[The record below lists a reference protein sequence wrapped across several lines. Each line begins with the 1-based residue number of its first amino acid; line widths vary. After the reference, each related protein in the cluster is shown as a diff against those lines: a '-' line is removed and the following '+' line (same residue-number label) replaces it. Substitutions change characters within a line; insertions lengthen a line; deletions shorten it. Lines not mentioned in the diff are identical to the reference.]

1 MSDRFTGILL
11 FLPVPLVLSLLT
23 RVPLGPLW
31 SPALAIALVLS
42 HRLYARPFALA
53 RARRRCLW
61 CGGPIATQ
69 GLTQTV
75 HEPGGE
81 TTWMTCGGDH
91 SRRLASFFTWL
102 ERYRMPIRVGILG
115 SLLLYLGLFL
125 PRWLGH
131 ATPWSPPDIAAAFQV
146 GVAITV
152 LPVGWL
158 ATRRRTDRKEK
169 GAAPR
174 VPFPVHIQALIGTVV
189 VIWLFRLVGLAW
201 LAMGLWQLTG
211 AALLRFAR

>member
-1 MSDRFTGILL
+1 MKPGSLALSRAERSVVQRRFPDMVQDYGYVPVGPYPVCRTG
-11 FLPVPLVLSLLT
+11 SL
-23 RVPLGPLW
+23 
-31 SPALAIALVLS
+31 
-42 HRLYARPFALA
+42 
-53 RARRRCLW
+53 
-61 CGGPIATQ
+61 
-69 GLTQTV
+69 
-75 HEPGGE
+75 EP
-81 TTWMTCGGDH
+81 
-91 SRRLASFFTWL
+91 ASFD
-102 ERYRMPIRVGILG
+102 R
-115 SLLLYLGLFL
+115 
-125 PRWLGH
+125 
-131 ATPWSPPDIAAAFQV
+131 
-146 GVAITV
+146 ITV